1 MHHHIGTVKRQ
12 IAWLNGQITRFT
24 PDHPRYRPER
34 VEVYERLLWEF
45 KDLLG
50 FFETLLPSG
59 MPEAEVPPP
68 HLPHGNGA
76 GDVAALQRN
85 DLADLPEELL
95 AELSDRTTRGD
106 SDPLI
111 RIIDDRGGVAS
122 LDEILID
129 LYRRHGQLGK
139 RTLIQNKLYRLSK
152 QGLVHTTPGKK
163 GIYTTRHSDSAVS

>member
-45 KDLLG
+45 QELLT
-50 FFETLLPSG
+50 FLETLEPLKPEVKPPSQ
-59 MPEAEVPPP
+59 PPQA
-68 HLPHGNGA
+68 NGA
-76 GDVAALQRN
+76 DDLPLASSSRN

-95 AELSDRTTRGD
+95 AELSDRTTKGD

-122 LDEILID
+122 LDQILID

-163 GIYTTRHSDSAVS
+163 GIYTTKQSDSAVS